1 MIMSK
6 YKTEEYIQMYN
17 NYKSMLSHTAG
28 QIVTYKESWDDNF
41 CRSEINKCYEALVS
55 EFKDINFLDFTDGE
69 LKQLDFKFWDD
80 DLLLMPVWAIDF
92 LKEGMEVHSIN
103 EKSIVIKDGDKLSKD
118 SRFGSTAYGFK
129 KSQLRDVKLERILSE

>member
-1 MIMSK
+1 MAK
-6 YKTEEYIQMYN
+6 YKSEEYIQMYN
-17 NYKSMLSHTAG
+17 NYKSMLSHTVG
-28 QIVTYKESWDDNF
+28 QILSYKESWDDEF

-55 EFKDINFLDFTDGE
+55 EFKDIEFTKFTEDE
-69 LKQLDFKFWDD
+69 LKQLDFKFWDE

-103 EKSIVIKDGDKLSKD
+103 GQSIIINKGDKLSKD